1 MLKLIK
7 KQRGINMVEVL
18 VTIVITSVGLLG
30 LNSLQLQASR
40 SALDSGNRSQAVWV
54 LEDLTNR
61 MRANLIGFS
70 DYDTGGTM
78 QCGTAPKLCSSYHT
92 GNNKVTAPTNCTA
105 TQQAKSDLYEVL
117 CGLRDQS
124 SDGNDIIFSSA
135 ADFIANPSLDVSINN
150 TTNTANITLEW
161 DVRTSGTDS
170 DGNAVYSASSTDIET
185 QRASIST
192 EVHP

>member
-117 CGLRDQS
+117 CGFNAS
-124 SDGNDIIFSSA
+124 VGGSEATFSSA